1 MGEDLSLGVVQA
13 VGVDTG
19 ALRLQVTVRGV
30 PGRLAPE
37 NHHLW
42 PRGAG
47 RELAEE
53 GPLVEPAYPL
63 GGEEDFAFW
72 TKSAFDKG

>member
-1 MGEDLSLGVVQA
+1 MREDFGLGVVQA

-19 ALRLQVTVRGV
+19 ALRLQVAVRGV
-30 PGRLAPE
+30 PVRLAPE
-37 NHHLW
+37 DHHFW

-47 RELAEE
+47 RELGEE
-53 GPLVEPAYPL
+53 GPLVEPAYAL

-72 TKSAFDKG
+72 TTSAFEKR